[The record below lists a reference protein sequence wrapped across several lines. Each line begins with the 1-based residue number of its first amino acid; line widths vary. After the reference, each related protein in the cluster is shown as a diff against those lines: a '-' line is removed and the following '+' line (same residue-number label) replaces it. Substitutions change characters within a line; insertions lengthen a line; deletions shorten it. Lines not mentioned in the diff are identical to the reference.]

1 MEPSNQG
8 TPQGRSGRSIFDMA
22 EIRGG
27 WGSGRSAARGGSAE
41 RAPEPPQERP
51 VDRNADRN
59 VDRNLER
66 QPDPRTKSVALND
79 RQLALTIG
87 AIEHVIGEMRRLP
100 GTEATLKEFESC
112 LYPLRQ
118 ALAILPPASTK

>member
-1 MEPSNQG
+1 MEPSNHG

-22 EIRGG
+22 EIRS
-27 WGSGRSAARGGSAE
+27 GSGLGTGRAAARGGSAE
-41 RAPEPPQERP
+41 RAPEAPQDRPLERP
-51 VDRNADRN
+51 IERST
-59 VDRNLER
+59 ER
-66 QPDPRTKSVALND
+66 QPDPRTKSVSLTD

-118 ALAILPPASTK
+118 ALAILPPAPSK

>member
-1 MEPSNQG
+1 MEPSNEG
-8 TPQGRSGRSIFDMA
+8 TPQGRSARSIFDMA
-22 EIRGG
+22 EIRGNGG
-27 WGSGRSAARGGSAE
+27 WSPGRTSARGGSAE
-41 RAPEPPQERP
+41 RTPEAPQERP
-51 VDRNADRN
+51 MERQA
-59 VDRNLER
+59 ER
-66 QPDPRTKSVALND
+66 QPDPRTKSVALSD

-118 ALAILPPASTK
+118 ALAILPPAPSK

>member
-22 EIRGG
+22 EIRGSGG

-41 RAPEPPQERP
+41 RAPEPQPERP
-51 VDRNADRN
+51 LERPIDRSA
-59 VDRNLER
+59 ER
-66 QPDPRTKSVALND
+66 QPDPRTKSVALTD

-118 ALAILPPASTK
+118 ALAILPPASSK

>member
-8 TPQGRSGRSIFDMA
+8 TPPGRSGRSIFDMA

-27 WGSGRSAARGGSAE
+27 WGTGRAAARGGSAE
-41 RAPEPPQERP
+41 RAPEPPQDRPVERP
-51 VDRNADRN
+51 MDRS
-59 VDRNLER
+59 LER
-66 QPDPRTKSVALND
+66 QPDPRTKSVSLTD

-118 ALAILPPASTK
+118 ALAILPPASSK